1 MTDRCRLLEW
11 DSEFFGCRIARL
23 DGARLSQDA
32 AEKVDLW
39 CAAERIDCLYFL
51 ADSRCPE
58 TVATAERNGFGF
70 KDLRITYE
78 WKSSLGARGIQAH
91 IGERVKVRPFS
102 EADLD
107 RLVEIARVAHTDSRF
122 FFDNRFPRERAEALY
137 EIWIRNAC
145 ADDHVLVGETES
157 GPAGYLSCH
166 LSSERAGSIGLA
178 AVDARFHG
186 QGIGR
191 AMMEA
196 ALLWFR
202 EQGVTDLSVVTQGRN
217 VAAHR
222 FYQSA
227 GFLTKSIES
236 WYHKWCR
243 ERPNP

>member
-1 MTDRCRLLEW
+1 MTDRCRVLDW
-11 DSEFFGCRIARL
+11 DSEFFGIRIARL
-23 DGARLSQDA
+23 DGDRLCPDEV
-32 AEKVDLW
+32 EKANRW

-51 ADSRCPE
+51 ADSRCPD
-58 TVATAERNGFGF
+58 TVATAEGNGFGL

-78 WKSSLGARGIQAH
+78 WKSSLGARGIQPH
-91 IGERVKVRPFS
+91 IGERVKVRAFS
-102 EADLD
+102 EPDLD
-107 RLVEIARVAHTDSRF
+107 RLIEIARVAHTDSRF
-122 FFDNRFPRERAEALY
+122 FFDRRFPRERAAALY
-137 EIWIRNAC
+137 EIWIRKGC
-145 ADDHVLVGETES
+145 ASDHVIVGEAET

-166 LSSERAGSIGLA
+166 LSSERVGSIGLA

-196 ALLWFR
+196 ALRWFR
-202 EQGVTDLSVVTQGRN
+202 EKGVTDLSVVTQGRN

-236 WYHKWCR
+236 WYHKWFR
-243 ERPNP
+243 EPPDP